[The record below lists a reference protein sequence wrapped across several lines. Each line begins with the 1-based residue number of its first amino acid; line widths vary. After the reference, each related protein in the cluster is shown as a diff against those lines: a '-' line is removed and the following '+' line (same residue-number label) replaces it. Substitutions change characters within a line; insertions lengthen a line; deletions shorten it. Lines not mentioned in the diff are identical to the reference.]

1 MASED
6 RNFSITSIV
15 TELERILKKAAAEQ
29 VQNFP
34 QYRGHFDNYQLV
46 IIKCLVDTKL
56 GRAFEANEYAIAKPE
71 LRRFRDIYG
80 TEKESITVWSMKTH
94 LDTSVPSKYVI
105 IANPPF
111 TVKIEL
117 Y

>member
-15 TELERILKKAAAEQ
+15 SELERMLKKAAAEQ

-34 QYRGHFDNYQLV
+34 HYLGHFDDYRLV
-46 IIKCLVDTKL
+46 IIKRTVDTKL
-56 GRAFEANEYAIAKPE
+56 GRAFEANEHAIAKPE
-71 LRRFRDIYG
+71 IRRFKDIYG
-80 TEKESITVWSMKTH
+80 QDKESITVWSMKTRI
-94 LDTSVPSKYVI
+94 DTSVPTKDII

-117 Y
+117 F